1 MWHLDV
7 VIEETLSRV
16 KERSYTGGDGFSSF
30 AGNFGNKYNF
40 IFSVKLKT
48 KKSLN
53 MIGSNEG
60 QNLLEK
66 KKRKVEKV
74 GSSRKVWFLEYYI
87 NII

>member
-66 KKRKVEKV
+66 KKKKSWE
-74 GSSRKVWFLEYYI
+74 SRQQSKSLIPRVLY
-87 NII
+87 